1 MTHVL
6 LLFCSWHDS
15 GEDAEKMGNTR
26 ARLED
31 AKEELRRIVNKALDD
46 AVRDMNVAEIN
57 KYV

>member
-1 MTHVL
+1 
-6 LLFCSWHDS
+6 
-15 GEDAEKMGNTR
+15 MGNTR